1 MVKHKTEHL
10 LLLSRVFDIPK
21 GVTNYVEYHEKPE
34 DLTIF
39 KKRDMDHLLHHA
51 AEKILNIFSK
61 SFPEKFFSAKRANI

>member
-39 KKRDMDHLLHHA
+39 KK
-51 AEKILNIFSK
+51 KIYG
-61 SFPEKFFSAKRANI
+61 SFVASCCGEDFEHF